1 MHANRAIFH
10 GAVVGGLAENG
21 DPNIVLSQFVAV
33 SVESTLDHVGQKL
46 AEATGFLERSCGQD
60 ALNQLPTRIFLQSVS
75 RFGCLGQRTHLYRLG
90 EPFLCLFLEG
100 IVPTIAQRRM
110 VWIHPGEAA
119 KVLDWRDIS
128 HVISNVFEDLSCI
141 SLVPPTTAGDAEL
154 RPGIAPAPIR
164 VEGIFVGRMRDMAQR
179 FAGNPLLRPSDI
191 RPGTEGMEVTCLL
204 NPGAFRFAGRT
215 WLLLRVAERP
225 LQEAGKTSFPVL
237 DANKGVKVLT
247 FNNADPR
254 LDLKDPRVIRYD
266 GRDYLTTMSH
276 LRLVASE
283 DGVHFSEADGYGAVF
298 GEGELETFGIE
309 DCRVT
314 KINDVYFLTYT
325 QVSENGVGVGLRSTQ
340 DWKSYRSRGMIFP
353 PHNKDCTLFPERLGG
368 SYYAL
373 HRPSSPELGGNY
385 IWIAESPDLEHW
397 GNHRCIAH
405 TRGGRWDS
413 ARVGAG
419 ASPIKTDRGWL
430 EIYHGA
436 NRENRYCLGVL
447 LLDLEKPWRVIARS
461 EEPVME
467 PFAPYERNGFFGE
480 VIFTNGHIVD
490 KDVVTMYY
498 GAADSVV
505 CAARFSIRALLDSVL
520 GRQGSKV

>member
-1 MHANRAIFH
+1 
-10 GAVVGGLAENG
+10 
-21 DPNIVLSQFVAV
+21 
-33 SVESTLDHVGQKL
+33 
-46 AEATGFLERSCGQD
+46 
-60 ALNQLPTRIFLQSVS
+60 
-75 RFGCLGQRTHLYRLG
+75 
-90 EPFLCLFLEG
+90 
-100 IVPTIAQRRM
+100 
-110 VWIHPGEAA
+110 
-119 KVLDWRDIS
+119 
-128 HVISNVFEDLSCI
+128 
-141 SLVPPTTAGDAEL
+141 
-154 RPGIAPAPIR
+154 
-164 VEGIFVGRMRDMAQR
+164 MRDMAQR

-191 RPGTEGMEVTCLL
+191 LPGTEGMEITCLL

-225 LQEAGKTSFPVL
+225 IQEAGKTSFPVL
-237 DANKGVKVLT
+237 DAREGVKVLT
-247 FNNADPR
+247 FNNSDPK
-254 LDLKDPRVIRYD
+254 LDLKDPRVIRYE
-266 GRDYLTTMSH
+266 GQDYLTTMSH
-276 LRLVASE
+276 LRLVSSE
-283 DGVHFSEADGYGAVF
+283 DGVHFSEADGLGAIF

-314 KINDVYFLTYT
+314 EINGVYFLTYT

-340 DWKSYRSRGMIFP
+340 DWKSYLRRGMIFP
-353 PHNKDCTLFPERLGG
+353 PHNKDCALFPERIGN

-385 IWIAESPDLEHW
+385 IWVAESPDLEHW

-405 TRGGRWDS
+405 TRNRRWDS
-413 ARVGAG
+413 GRVGAG
-419 ASPIKTDRGWL
+419 ASPIKTDQGWL

-436 NRENRYCLGVL
+436 NHENRYCLGVL
-447 LLDLEKPWRVIARS
+447 LLDLDEPWKVIARS

-467 PFAPYERNGFFGE
+467 PLAPYERNGFFGE

-490 KDVVTMYY
+490 GDVVTVYY